1 MEADVTPDTKTHE
14 RTESAASGD
23 RATHIGDSS
32 SAMKVDIGP
41 TSLACFGMMAELPA
55 LSCCRGDALVD
66 KGAEAPKSC
75 LSPVEMRTQAA
86 TGGLLPAGTAFT
98 AMKTI
103 VSGRFLL
110 DPR

>member
-1 MEADVTPDTKTHE
+1 
-14 RTESAASGD
+14 
-23 RATHIGDSS
+23 
-32 SAMKVDIGP
+32 MKVDIGP
-41 TSLACFGMMAELPA
+41 TSLTCFGMMAELPA

-75 LSPVEMRTQAA
+75 LSLVEMRTQAA

-103 VSGRFLL
+103 VSRPFPFGPSVKR
-110 DPR
+110 PREEPVGQTTSLPSPAEGGLFKQNQEKL